1 MYALAAR
8 AAREKTKSAS
18 ANLIVVGL
26 FVALGLA
33 AYAARQRAVAS
44 SVAAEEYCTGWDR
57 AASGVVAAMPA
68 FPGSTASAART
79 QPSGFCARA
88 AIARRAGSSS
98 PATITERY
106 VPGRSRSATANGIG
120 SIGRSLARL
129 RRQTGWCRSASL
141 AASQH
146 ARPSS

>member
-68 FPGSTASAART
+68 VSRIDRQRRQDATFRLL
-79 QPSGFCARA
+79 R
-88 AIARRAGSSS
+88 ARRNCAAGWVELACDDYRTLRSGPLPLGDGKWHRLDRSKS
-98 PATITERY
+98 CTLAPA
-106 VPGRSRSATANGIG
+106 N
-120 SIGRSLARL
+120 RL
-129 RRQTGWCRSASL
+129 VAQR
-141 AASQH
+141 
-146 ARPSS
+146 